1 VYTKKIR
8 FALWK
13 RVLFAHENHLTI
25 EKEQRKGFW
34 DFLRC
39 RNEESNGQ
47 DSCGNKRRNE
57 LMEASRLHVGVTCH
71 VPHWTWSEITNRLL
85 SHECCSA
92 TFPDFQIDFFDP
104 IDIMASPYHRQ
115 SPGKSVCQCN
125 CRLEFK
131 APHYCNVNIVYGI
144 WYSSERWGVWRVL
157 REQDPPRVL
166 SLSTSPH
173 PAFHINDKRRSAT
186 FEVAK
191 HLCCFVFLSSALLK
205 LFNICWILFC
215 RVNCKAN

>member
-1 VYTKKIR
+1 LKTRPFRSRRSLDYRKGTTQGISR
-8 FALWK
+8 LFEMPK
-13 RVLFAHENHLTI
+13 RR
-25 EKEQRKGFW
+25 EQR
-34 DFLRC
+34 
-39 RNEESNGQ
+39 
-47 DSCGNKRRNE
+47 
-57 LMEASRLHVGVTCH
+57 A
-71 VPHWTWSEITNRLL
+71 RLL
-85 SHECCSA
+85 RQQETKWFDGSKQTTRRCDVPRATLLNMKWNHESPFESWVLL
-92 TFPDFQIDFFDP
+92 TFPDFQTDFFDP

-115 SPGKSVCQCN
+115 SPEKSVCQCN

-131 APHYCNVNIVYGI
+131 APHYCNVNRLWHM

-157 REQDPPRVL
+157 RKQDPPRVL

-173 PAFHINDKRRSAT
+173 PALHINDKRRRAT

-191 HLCCFVFLSSALLK
+191 LLCCFVFLSSALLK